1 VSFRRL
7 RVAVGILAP
16 LLFVTCRGDQS
27 TLDPAS
33 QASRDVA
40 DLWWAMLAI
49 SAVVVA
55 VVTMLVVVAALRP
68 RTEGR
73 RRPWLGR
80 EGARLIVVGGV
91 AIPLVILVV
100 LFVLTLAT
108 LPSVSA
114 PEEGRADLVVEVTG
128 RQFWWDVRYP
138 DHGVVTANEIH
149 IPTDTPVELR
159 LRTEDVIHSFW
170 VPRLNRKVDMI
181 PGRENR
187 MLLRADRP
195 GLYRGQCAEF
205 CGLAHAQMAFLVV
218 AEPPGEFESWLAG
231 EASDAVMPSSEAAA
245 MGLDVFLNASCV
257 SCHGIRGTP
266 AAATV
271 GPDLTHL
278 ASRRWLAAGT
288 VPNTRGNLGGWIVDP
303 QHLKPGNRMPPSSLS
318 GPELQALLDYLGSLE

>member
-1 VSFRRL
+1 
-7 RVAVGILAP
+7 VAVGILAP
-16 LLFVTCRGDQS
+16 LVFATCRGDQS

-33 QASRDVA
+33 DATRGVA

-55 VVTMLVVVAALRP
+55 VVTMLVIVAALRP

-73 RRPWLGR
+73 GRRWLGR
-80 EGARLIVVGGV
+80 DGSRLIVIGGV
-91 AIPLVILVV
+91 AVPLVILVV

-114 PEEGRADLVVEVTG
+114 PDGRRAEVVVEVTG
-128 RQFWWDVRYP
+128 RQFWWKVRYP
-138 DHGVVTANEIH
+138 EHDVVTANEIH

-159 LRTEDVIHSFW
+159 LRTDDVIHSFW

-181 PGRENR
+181 PGRDNR

-195 GLYRGQCAEF
+195 GEYRGQCAEF

-218 AEPPGEFESWLAG
+218 AHPPDEFESWLAG
-231 EASDAVMPSSEAAA
+231 ESADAVAPSSEAATL
-245 MGLDVFLNASCV
+245 GLDVFLNGSCV
-257 SCHGIRGTP
+257 SCHSIRGTP
-266 AAATV
+266 ASATV

-303 QHLKPGNRMPPSSLS
+303 QHLKPGNGMPPSSLS
-318 GPELQALLDYLGSLE
+318 GHELQALLEYLGSLE